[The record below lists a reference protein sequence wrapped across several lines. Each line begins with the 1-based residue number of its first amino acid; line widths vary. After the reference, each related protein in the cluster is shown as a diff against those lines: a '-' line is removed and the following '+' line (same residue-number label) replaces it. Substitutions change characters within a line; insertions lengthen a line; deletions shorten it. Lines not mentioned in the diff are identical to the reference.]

1 MAEKREFLCIIPDK
15 EGVLEARMGV
25 RSQHLQNLAPK
36 VEAGLWTFGGAMLES
51 HAASTPPPIKGSV
64 MLAMASS
71 AEEVLAQLRE
81 DVYAAE
87 VWDLEKV
94 QIIPFKTAVKAR

>member
-1 MAEKREFLCIIPDK
+1 
-15 EGVLEARMGV
+15 
-25 RSQHLQNLAPK
+25 
-36 VEAGLWTFGGAMLES
+36 MLDS
-51 HAASTPPPIKGSV
+51 HAASTPPPINGSV
-64 MLAMASS
+64 MLAVATS
-71 AEEVLAQLRE
+71 AEEVLALLRE

>member
-1 MAEKREFLCIIPDK
+1 
-15 EGVLEARMGV
+15 
-25 RSQHLQNLAPK
+25 
-36 VEAGLWTFGGAMLES
+36 MLES

-64 MLAMASS
+64 MLARAAS
-71 AEEVLAQLRE
+71 AEEVLAQLQE

-87 VWDLEKV
+87 VWDLDRV